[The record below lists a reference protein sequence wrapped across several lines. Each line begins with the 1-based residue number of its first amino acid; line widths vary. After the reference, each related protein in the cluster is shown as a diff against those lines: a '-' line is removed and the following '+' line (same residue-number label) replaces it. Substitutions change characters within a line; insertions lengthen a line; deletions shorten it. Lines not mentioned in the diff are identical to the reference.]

1 MPGSSTVVVARED
14 LSIPGADEEKRPTP
28 GEAKDVE
35 RIFFELV
42 RDSRPDV
49 VLLDLSNTTGAGVE
63 AILKIRQRCAVPI
76 LVVCAADDSRTGDYR
91 IAGAAECLASPVDI
105 VLLNQM
111 ILRIKRVTRPGNAKM
126 ARPQE
131 AKTFAGIVFRP
142 EKSALGDLN
151 GGMARLTTAELDL
164 LSLLVSRPW
173 TICSRTEIGEILYG
187 RHRPKSDRAIDV
199 DRRPVAQE
207 TRLADR
213 AGRRGANPELIQ
225 TKHRWGYMLA
235 ADVSAAPQ
243 PVAAKGQLLG
253 ARDGEPHPISPV
265 EASLI

>member
-14 LSIPGADEEKRPTP
+14 LSIPGANEEKRPTP
-28 GEAKDVE
+28 GEAKNVE
-35 RIFFELV
+35 RILFELV

-76 LVVCAADDSRTGDYR
+76 LVVCAADDPRTGDYR

-111 ILRIKRVTRPGNAKM
+111 ILRIKRVTRPEKAKT
-126 ARPQE
+126 ARHQE

-142 EKSALGDLN
+142 EKSALGDQD

-187 RHRPKSDRAIDV
+187 RHRPKSDRAINV
-199 DRRPVAQE
+199 IVA
-207 TRLADR
+207 RLRKKLASLSGPT
-213 AGRRGANPELIQ
+213 AEELIQ

-243 PVAAKGQLLG
+243 PDAAKGQLLG
-253 ARDGEPHPISPV
+253 ARDGKPHPISPV